1 MRTLLAACL
10 FVACVPP
17 AEDPAGASIDPSSLV
32 LPSSTT
38 AIPANADL
46 PTVVLTKKKLLLVG
60 VPRASIDTPI
70 GIEYMNGP
78 LIEPLRLWLKDP
90 SVHGHDVAIAFDSD
104 VKAETAMEVMATCL
118 DAGMNVFHLAVSRE
132 GQTAQI
138 PLEFGRPDPP
148 DARPLTASVFGGG
161 VVLKVPEGTVAPGC
175 ESLGS
180 GVAVSRLDGLI
191 DRDRLGPCIAH
202 VHAAHRTNTASVLV
216 TKDTEFHEIV
226 TLLDAI
232 RADAKTDAI
241 SLGITE

>member
-1 MRTLLAACL
+1 MRTLLCL
-10 FVACVPP
+10 LFLACVPP
-17 AEDPAGASIDPSSLV
+17 AEDAATTAIDPSTLV

-38 AIPANADL
+38 AVPANADL
-46 PTVVLTKKKLLLVG
+46 PTVILTKSKLMVVG

-70 GIEYMNGP
+70 GIEYMDGP
-78 LIEPLRLWLKDP
+78 LIEPLRQWLKDP
-90 SVHGHDVAIAFDSD
+90 SIHGKDVAVAFDSD

-132 GQTAQI
+132 GTTAQI
-138 PLEFGRPDPP
+138 PLQFGRPDPA
-148 DARPLTASVFGGG
+148 DARPLTASVFTGG
-161 VVLKVPEGTVAPGC
+161 VVIKVPEGTVGPGC
-175 ESLGS
+175 ESLGG

-191 DRDRLGPCIAH
+191 DRDRLARCIAQ

-226 TLLDAI
+226 TLLDAL
-232 RADAKTDAI
+232 RKNAGTDAI